1 MRPEELYLTD
11 IIEAADAIRRFLL
24 DVEQNTFLRNEL
36 LQSAVLQKLMIIG
49 EAASRLP
56 KEFSDR
62 HPEIEWED
70 IIGFRNIAVHAYFAV
85 EWSIVWVAATQE
97 APELK
102 RKITDILAKE
112 YTSSQVTYYR
122 LSFNP
127 YASRLKILESRHAPY
142 PLRF

>member
-1 MRPEELYLTD
+1 MRREELYLTD
-11 IIEAADAIRRFLL
+11 IIEAADAIQRFLV
-24 DVEQNTFLRNEL
+24 DVGQNTFLRNEL

-49 EAASRLP
+49 EAASRLS
-56 KEFSDR
+56 KEFCDK

-102 RKITDILAKE
+102 RKITDILGKE
-112 YTSSQVTYYR
+112 YTSS
-122 LSFNP
+122 
-127 YASRLKILESRHAPY
+127 
-142 PLRF
+142 

>member
-1 MRPEELYLTD
+1 MRREELYLTD
-11 IIEAADAIRRFLL
+11 IIEAADANQRFLK
-24 DVEQNTFLRNEL
+24 DIEQNAFLQNEL

-97 APELK
+97 APEL
-102 RKITDILAKE
+102 
-112 YTSSQVTYYR
+112 
-122 LSFNP
+122 
-127 YASRLKILESRHAPY
+127 RLKIAETLAEEHSDP
-142 PLRF
+142 

>member
-1 MRPEELYLTD
+1 MRREELYLAD
-11 IIEAADAIRRFLL
+11 IIEAADAIQRFLKNV
-24 DVEQNTFLRNEL
+24 DQNTFLKDDL

-56 KEFSDR
+56 KKFCDR

-97 APELK
+97 APELR
-102 RKITDILAKE
+102 RKIAETLAKE
-112 YTSSQVTYYR
+112 HS
-122 LSFNP
+122 NP
-127 YASRLKILESRHAPY
+127 
-142 PLRF
+142 